1 MRAVQDLLPTRSA
14 MVAVTGGERRF
25 MAHAG
30 VQVTQEAVSGAVCR
44 LVARRILQ
52 AAQTMDTG
60 AVVDLLGVQRT
71 RVQHLLEAGD
81 LYAYRDG
88 RRNRFR
94 CGSSPMTDVR
104 CRACERCWPR
114 WGLRT
119 GRWSTGPWQPRNPTF
134 PGPVRWTRGT
144 GLPAAVIPRWWSS
157 WPVVCATGG
166 DPGAPAVTA
175 FRFRRPVRALDLT
188 GGWPLR
194 AGASHVINTGR
205 ETATR
210 ACSRHHHSVARPGRT
225 VAHVLAHRQAMFD
238 PVFPG
243 RGRTARGRCTHLLPC
258 RPRISGLAAHRRRHR
273 RIRPHRIR

>member
-1 MRAVQDLLPTRSA
+1 MEHPFGRPERMLHDQRVDARSCSVWSIRSAGPNRTSTISGTDRLRGYPGVDEESLVRAVQDLLPTRSA

-157 WPVVCATGG
+157 WPV
-166 DPGAPAVTA
+166 GAP
-175 FRFRRPVRALDLT
+175 
-188 GGWPLR
+188 G
-194 AGASHVINTGR
+194 
-205 ETATR
+205 
-210 ACSRHHHSVARPGRT
+210 
-225 VAHVLAHRQAMFD
+225 
-238 PVFPG
+238 
-243 RGRTARGRCTHLLPC
+243 
-258 RPRISGLAAHRRRHR
+258 
-273 RIRPHRIR
+273 